1 MAITKVTGALVDI
14 GDLDLTNVGTL
25 HLDSIVSDASPAA
38 ITIGYGPAD
47 TLTING
53 LTTMTT
59 DGNGDTLTLTSTD
72 TDANAGPVLNLNRP
86 VTGADDDLLGGITFA
101 GQDDA
106 NNATDYASIQAHLK
120 DASDS
125 VEDGLLDFQVM
136 HAGTSRSALLLNGG
150 GTVVVNQDAQDID
163 FRVESDSK
171 THALFVDAGNGQV
184 LLNTSTARQTSGVT
198 SSTQIHGTGYNDAS
212 LTLVGDMG
220 ANALTAPVLFFAK
233 TRGSAGAST
242 SVSSGDRLGA
252 IFFNGADGT
261 DINTVAAS
269 IDAVVDGTPGSDDMP
284 GRLTFRTSADG
295 SGSNAER
302 MRIDSAGHVTVTDG
316 NLIIGTSGHGID
328 FSATADGDNSGSG
341 MSSELLDD
349 YEEGQHTTT
358 VTGNTSG
365 SWSLSSAGDE
375 YTYCKIG
382 RTVHCH
388 GYITVTGES
397 SSVGAIGFTLP
408 FTAISGGASGDV
420 QDDGEYS
427 LGTMALINGGQN
439 KAANNYV
446 FVQSGDKAYLYYVSD
461 TGNGAYYDSGDVDTA
476 WAFGFSF
483 TYTAA

>member
-38 ITIGYGPAD
+38 ITVGYGPND

-72 TDANAGPVLNLNRP
+72 ADASAGPALNLYRNSATP
-86 VTGADDDLLGGITFA
+86 ADNDFLANIKFNGRNDNT
-101 GQDDA
+101 QDVQ
-106 NNATDYASIQAHLK
+106 YAEVETYIL
-120 DASDS
+120 DASDGD
-125 VEDGLLDFQVM
+125 EDGLYNINVM
-136 HAGTSRSALLLNGG
+136 TAGTNLSYMQISGNAGVVFNEDSNNLN
-150 GTVVVNQDAQDID
+150 
-163 FRVESDSK
+163 FRVESDGNTRAISILGDK
-171 THALFVDAGNGQV
+171 YGLGVGRDPESAYNGYASIELGQQGIILANEAGDDIWFGSNIYLDGSANQKRKEAGVAALWQIDGDVVSWYTAASGSADTTISWSMKNRFSAAGNLSFLAGQ
-184 LLNTSTARQTSGVT
+184 
-198 SSTQIHGTGYNDAS
+198 
-212 LTLVGDMG
+212 
-220 ANALTAPVLFFAK
+220 
-233 TRGSAGAST
+233 
-242 SVSSGDRLGA
+242 
-252 IFFNGADGT
+252 
-261 DINTVAAS
+261 
-269 IDAVVDGTPGSDDMP
+269 
-284 GRLTFRTSADG
+284 
-295 SGSNAER
+295 
-302 MRIDSAGHVTVTDG
+302 
-316 NLIIGTSGHGID
+316 GID
-328 FSATADGDNSGSG
+328 FSATDDGDNSGSG
-341 MSSELLDD
+341 MTSELLDD

-397 SSVGAIGFTLP
+397 SSVGSIGFTLP

-427 LGTMALINGGQN
+427 FGTMALIGGNQD

-446 FVQSGDKAYLYYVSD
+446 FVQSGDKAYLYYVTD

-476 WAFGFSF
+476 WSFGFSF